1 MASSIPAIP
10 SHSSTLMPAS
20 GFHPTLTTTVT
31 ALRPLGNATSQ
42 CSLQL
47 LYVFSSSV
55 ILDQYQLRQLHNE
68 GRLITSRPALDA
80 SSSSSASAS
89 KGKGRPVHAEMYLGG
104 QLDLEAP
111 VSAVERTDRSAF
123 AILSLPMSNT
133 RPAPSNPE
141 SSTKTNTA
149 AAAPRDVPPVDLRV
163 DLPLHLRYQ
172 EPVASRWL
180 TAAGRADRASW
191 WGKHGLGSAG
201 PSGSGSAGERQDI
214 VEVLVQW
221 PCVFWACEDPY
232 QQEAADAAAAA
243 AGE

>member
-10 SHSSTLMPAS
+10 SHSSTLLPAS
-20 GFHPTLTTTVT
+20 GFHPTLTTTVS
-31 ALRPLGNATSQ
+31 ALRPLGNTTSQ

-68 GRLITSRPALDA
+68 GRLITSRPTLDA
-80 SSSSSASAS
+80 SSSSGPSSD

-133 RPAPSNPE
+133 RPAPSTPE
-141 SSTKTNTA
+141 SSTA
-149 AAAPRDVPPVDLRV
+149 AVQDVPPVDLRV
-163 DLPLHLRYQ
+163 EMPLHLRYQ

-201 PSGSGSAGERQDI
+201 PSGSGGAGERQDI
-214 VEVLVQW
+214 VEVPVQW
-221 PCVFWACEDPY
+221 PCVFWACEDAY
-232 QQEAADAAAAA
+232 QQQEADAAAAA
-243 AGE
+243 ATGE